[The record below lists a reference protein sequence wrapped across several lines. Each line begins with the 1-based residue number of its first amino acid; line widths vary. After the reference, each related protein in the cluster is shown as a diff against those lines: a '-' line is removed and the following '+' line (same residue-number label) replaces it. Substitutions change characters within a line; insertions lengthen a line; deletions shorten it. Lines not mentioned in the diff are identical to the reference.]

1 MNDWDNE
8 VSQLP
13 EEKQKYYTEL
23 KEKAL
28 SITPQG
34 FPKREQDALLI
45 QPQDLDHVFLRI
57 CFTADNYRLTP
68 YRLAWFEEDLKRLK
82 RRVKNPIKIWYP
94 HANIHM
100 RDTVTNKMMKMRMIE
115 VAGYQFGA

>member
-8 VSQLP
+8 VSQLS

-28 SITPQG
+28 SNTPQM
-34 FPKREQDALLI
+34 FPIREQNAFLI
-45 QPQDLDHVFLRI
+45 QPEQLDYVFLRI
-57 CFTADNYRLTP
+57 CFIAYRYRLTP
-68 YRLAWFEEDLKRLK
+68 YRLAWFEDDLKRLK

-94 HANIHM
+94 RANIHM